1 MHNEKLDD
9 PSNQETKET
18 SLACI
23 IGDKS
28 NEGAV
33 SEKSDFKIMQT
44 NNGTK
49 LAETEQVEQPH
60 IEKSVKFSENVTSRE
75 LRRMTSEEKR
85 IQEEE
90 ECYAKLVAST
100 KASLATKA
108 SNLAASITSA
118 SALEASLAGASPKA
132 ASTKSWVAAMA
143 AANLRL
149 VSYTVPHTR
158 QVRMA

>member
-1 MHNEKLDD
+1 MGK
-9 PSNQETKET
+9 
-18 SLACI
+18 I
-23 IGDKS
+23 I
-28 NEGAV
+28 
-33 SEKSDFKIMQT
+33 QT

-118 SALEASLAGASPKA
+118 SALEASLAGASPMA
-132 ASTKSWVAAMA
+132 ASNEETASSPASKSSVTPIMSETKDVEA
-143 AANLRL
+143 
-149 VSYTVPHTR
+149 
-158 QVRMA
+158 